1 LTTNERLAALRE
13 KVAKVPTLPGVYIH
27 KSADGKVL
35 YVGKAKNLQNRL
47 RSYFSGLDRHAP
59 KTRALV
65 GRIDDFEFIVVDN
78 ENESL
83 LLENN
88 LIKHHRPPY
97 NILLRDDKT
106 YPYLKVTLEESWPRV
121 FQTRKRRNDGGIY
134 FGPYSNA
141 AELQATLSVIQRF
154 FPLVKCTPNVFRTVT
169 RPCNYYHIKKCLA
182 PCKLSVDPV
191 QYKDMVERVV
201 ALLSGKTAELVAK
214 IKIDMGAAAQVMNF
228 EKAALLRDQLRALE
242 KLSQQQSVTLLPGFD
257 ADIVDFAW
265 SSQSVSV
272 YFAIVRDG
280 KLVGANA
287 HLIRDGLEKLSELQF
302 ESEDPQNHELSS
314 QAEFIHQVVG
324 QFYAQ
329 HEIPRSVFVPSGAQ
343 HLNAARLDS
352 LNSLLEALEQDRA
365 RRQNRTPQQVQIFG
379 GAKPSEIKT
388 LKGTQKKMFIDA
400 FDGLCAMVL
409 ENARGKL
416 QDSLSSD
423 ESVQKRMTALQQFLG
438 LSQLPAWIECYDIST
453 FQGGSTV
460 ASGVVFKEGR
470 ASKKDY
476 RKYIIRDVVGQ
487 DDFASLREVI
497 RRRFKSDRRFEVP
510 DVLLIDG
517 GEPQVRE
524 VGWLLKSLGLDSVP
538 LYGIAKSRTERN
550 FRSQKVTASSERIV
564 IPRRAESGELL
575 PDEEPETRFLTTASP
590 EFQIVTQIR
599 NEAHRFAIS
608 FHRKTR
614 DKKSLRSILNEV
626 PGLGPKRRKKLLQ
639 EFGSVE
645 GIARASA
652 DELIQRGELP
662 RSVAAAVVEFFAR
675 NQRDQEKKTTPQNE
689 VL

>member
-1 LTTNERLAALRE
+1 MTTNERLAALRE

-47 RSYFSGLDRHAP
+47 RSYFNGLDRHAP

-65 GRIDDFEFIVVDN
+65 GRVHDFEFIVVDN

-106 YPYLKVTLEESWPRV
+106 YPYLKVTAEEAWPRV

-154 FPLVKCTPNVFRTVT
+154 FPLVKCTPNVFKTVS

-182 PCKLSVDPV
+182 PCKLEVDPHH
-191 QYKDMVERVV
+191 YKDLVERVV
-201 ALLSGKTAELVAK
+201 ALLSGKTTELVSK
-214 IKIDMGAAAQVMNF
+214 IKIDMSAAAEVMNF

-287 HLIRDGLEKLSELQF
+287 HLIRDGLEKLNELQF
-302 ESEDPQNHELSS
+302 ESEDPQQQEISS

-329 HEIPRSVFVPSGAQ
+329 HELPKSVFFPSGEQFLSAVRLEN
-343 HLNAARLDS
+343 LNAL
-352 LNSLLEALEQDRA
+352 LNALEHEKAKRE
-365 RRQNRTPQQVQIFG
+365 NRSAAAVQIFT
-379 GAKPSEIKT
+379 GAKPAEIKN
-388 LKGTQKKMFIDA
+388 LKGTQRKMFIDA
-400 FDGLCAMVL
+400 FEGLCAMVL

-423 ESVQKRMTALQQFLG
+423 EFVQKRMTALQQFLG
-438 LSQLPAWIECYDIST
+438 LAQLPTWIECYDIST

-470 ASKKDY
+470 PSKKDY

-497 RRRFKSDRRFEVP
+497 RRRFKNDRRFELP

-524 VGWLLKSLGLDSVP
+524 VAWLLKSLGLDAVP

-550 FRSQKVTASSERIV
+550 FRSQKVTASLERIV
-564 IPRRAESGELL
+564 IPRRSESGELM
-575 PDEEPETRFLTTASP
+575 PDVSPETRFLTTAAP

-614 DKKSLRSILNEV
+614 DKKSLKSILNEV

-645 GIARASA
+645 GIVKASE
-652 DELIQRGELP
+652 DELVQRGKLP
-662 RSVAAAVVEFFAR
+662 RNVAAAVLEFFAR
-675 NQRDQEKKTTPQNE
+675 NQKQTSTEPAQQD
-689 VL
+689 

>member
-1 LTTNERLAALRE
+1 MTTNERLAALRE
-13 KVAKVPTLPGVYIH
+13 KVAKVPTHPGVYIH

-65 GRIDDFEFIVVDN
+65 ARIYDFEFIVVDN

-106 YPYLKVTLEESWPRV
+106 YPYLKVTLEDAWPRV

-141 AELQATLSVIQRF
+141 AELQSTLSVIQRF
-154 FPLVKCTPNVFRTVT
+154 FPLVKCTPNVFKTVT
-169 RPCNYYHIKKCLA
+169 RPCNYFHIKKCLA
-182 PCKLSVDPV
+182 PCKLEVD
-191 QYKDMVERVV
+191 QGHYKDLVERVV

-214 IKIDMGAAAQVMNF
+214 IKLDMNSAAQVMNF

-302 ESEDPQNHELSS
+302 ESEDPQSQEIFS

-329 HEIPRSVFVPSGAQ
+329 HEIPPSLFFPSAMQ
-343 HLNAARLDS
+343 YLNAARVES
-352 LNSLLEALEQDRA
+352 LNALLNALEQDKSK
-365 RRQNRTPQQVQIFG
+365 RQNLAPQKIQIFV
-379 GAKPSEIKT
+379 GAKPAEIKT

-416 QDSLSSD
+416 KDSLSSD
-423 ESVQKRMTALQQFLG
+423 ESVQKRVTALQQFLG
-438 LSQLPAWIECYDIST
+438 LAQLPTWIECYDIST

-460 ASGVVFKEGR
+460 ASGVVFRDGR
-470 ASKKDY
+470 PAKKDY

-497 RRRFKSDRRFEVP
+497 RRRFKNDRRFEVP

-524 VGWLLKSLGLDSVP
+524 VAWLLKSLGLDSVP

-564 IPRRAESGELL
+564 IPKRNEAGELL
-575 PDEEPETRFLTTASP
+575 PDMVPETRFLTSAAP
-590 EFQIVTQIR
+590 EFQLVTQIR

-626 PGLGPKRRKKLLQ
+626 PGLGPKRRKKLLL

-645 GIARASA
+645 GIIKASE
-652 DELIQRGELP
+652 DELVRRGEVP
-662 RSVAAAVVEFFAR
+662 RSVAAAVVEFFA
-675 NQRDQEKKTTPQNE
+675 QSKKEQTE
-689 VL
+689 